1 MAKTKPES
9 EQSTKAV
16 KTVNEFSIN
25 IATVNGS
32 GSQTANLTLIRAIFK
47 MGIPVSG
54 KNIFPSNIQ
63 GLPTWYKIRA
73 SKSGYLARDKNTEV
87 AVAMNPNTFAD
98 DLDDLDELDDEE
110 MISDL

>member
-1 MAKTKPES
+1 MAKTKPET
-9 EQSTKAV
+9 EQDAKEL
-16 KTVNEFSIN
+16 KTINEFSIN

-63 GLPTWYKIRA
+63 GLPTWYKIRV
-73 SKSGYLARDKNTEV
+73 SKSGYLARDKNTEI
-87 AVAMNPNTFAD
+87 AVAMNPSTFTD
-98 DLDDLDELDDEE
+98 DLNDLIPGGIFLF
-110 MISDL
+110 STK